1 MDDVTL
7 LDLDGIMK
15 TEQGRKVLRLILERS
30 GLFESSFN
38 PSDRV
43 TAFNE
48 GKRDIALWLY
58 EHMKQA
64 NPGQLLTIIKEHN
77 NG

>member
-7 LDLDGIMK
+7 LDLEGIMR
-15 TEQGRKVLRLILERS
+15 TEQGRRILRLILERS
-30 GLFESSFN
+30 GFFESSFN
-38 PSDRV
+38 QSDRV

-58 EHMKQA
+58 ENMRQA
-64 NPGQLLTIIKEHN
+64 NQGHLLTIIKDHN